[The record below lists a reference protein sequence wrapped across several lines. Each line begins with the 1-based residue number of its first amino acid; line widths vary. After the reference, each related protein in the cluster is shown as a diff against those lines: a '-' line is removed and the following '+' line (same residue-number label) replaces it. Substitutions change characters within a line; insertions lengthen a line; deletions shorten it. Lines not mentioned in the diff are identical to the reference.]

1 MGQPLSLSVQS
12 TNFSPCHKQLETCLD
27 PSPCVNIQNWYV
39 LNRSMGE
46 CQGTVMMSRLISIM
60 GVATTHGVERFDSR
74 FKSYCKLC

>member
-1 MGQPLSLSVQS
+1 MLTKDSGAA
-12 TNFSPCHKQLETCLD
+12 TYYSPCRKQLEPYLV
-27 PSPCVNIQNWYV
+27 PSPLCQIQNWYV

-46 CQGTVMMSRLISIM
+46 CQGTAMMSRLISIM